1 MIEQLALSDLLS
13 GVLTVLRRSMKELPI
28 LDYVPKNQDIPFVN
42 VEVVG
47 VEPVPSKTMWKDK
60 YVVYIHGWA
69 DGSEGSLKTFDLADK
84 IREAMTNAIHLP
96 DGYELLFQKP
106 EGIQRIIEDADDVR
120 HVVLGYAI
128 TVTYGFKMKI

>member
-13 GVLTVLRRSMKELPI
+13 GVLGVLRQTIKDVPI
-28 LDYVPKNQDIPFVN
+28 LDYVPKDQDIPFVN

-60 YVVYIHGWA
+60 YIIYIHGWA
-69 DGSEGSLKTFDLADK
+69 DGSESSVPIFDIADK
-84 IREAMTNAIHLP
+84 IREAMTVEVAL
-96 DGYELLFQKP
+96 P
-106 EGIQRIIEDADDVR
+106 EGYDLLLQRPEGVQRILQDEADVR
-120 HVVLGYAI
+120 HVVVGYAL

>member
-13 GVLTVLRRSMKELPI
+13 GVLDLLRQTIKDLPI
-28 LDYVPKNQDIPFVN
+28 LDYVPKNQGIPFVN

-60 YVVYIHGWA
+60 YIIYIHGWA
-69 DGSEGSLKTFDLADK
+69 DGSESSVPVFDLADK
-84 IREAMTNAIHLP
+84 IREAMTVSVKL
-96 DGYELLFQKP
+96 P
-106 EGIQRIIEDADDVR
+106 EGYDLLLQRPEGVQRILQEEDDVR
-120 HVVLGYAI
+120 HVVIGYAL